1 MFIAIALPFP
11 MAGVPRA
18 SFQTTVRRIGQT
30 PPNRTCSEATHSQS
44 TSALMNRTS
53 RSSRD
58 SGVQNEQSIIIR
70 FREC

>member
-30 PPNRTCSEATHSQS
+30 PRSRICSEATHSQS
-44 TSALMNRTS
+44 TSDLMNSTPQ
-53 RSSRD
+53 SSRD

-70 FREC
+70 FPEC